1 MNFYHTWLYQH
12 VLNTEWLLW
21 IIVIFVL
28 AFNILSPIIIWGLM
42 NGKSIL
48 KWGERKIKGQKKHT
62 KKEDGIKS

>member
-1 MNFYHTWLYQH
+1 
-12 VLNTEWLLW
+12 LW

-48 KWGERKIKGQKKHT
+48 KWGKRKIKEQKKHT

>member
-1 MNFYHTWLYQH
+1 LNFYHTWLYKH

-48 KWGERKIKGQKKHT
+48 KWGKRKIKGQKKQT
-62 KKEDGIKS
+62 KKDDGIKS

>member
-1 MNFYHTWLYQH
+1 
-12 VLNTEWLLW
+12 LW

-48 KWGERKIKGQKKHT
+48 KWGKRKIKGQKKHT